1 MVKSFSLISVNENQC
16 VLENK
21 YFHIIPIIAFLIGFI
36 VFKFI
41 FGENKS
47 KADKQIKIKQA
58 KEYLA
63 RHQKEDEEFFY
74 GES

>member
-1 MVKSFSLISVNENQC
+1 MIKNFSLIFVNENQC

-47 KADKQIKIKQA
+47 QEDKQVKIKQA
-58 KEYLA
+58 KEFLR
-63 RHQKEDEEFFY
+63 RHQKEDEDFFF
-74 GES
+74 GDR